1 MIEPELVFL
10 KLGGSLIT
18 DKDAPLTPR
27 PETIARISQE
37 IASASKAN
45 PTLKLLIGHGSG
57 SFGHA
62 VASQYQ
68 TQLGEQNPTYWQ
80 GFIEVWRAARELNQI
95 MIRSL
100 SDADLPVLAFP
111 PSAGVIAKGRHLH
124 SWDIAPI
131 QIALLHGIVPVVAG
145 DVIFD
150 QALGGTIFST
160 EELFHYLAEK
170 LRPTR
175 ILLAGLDQ
183 GVYQDPQHPE
193 KIIPQI
199 TPALI
204 DEIEPV
210 LQGSASADVTGG
222 MLSKVQWMLSLVA
235 KLPQLKVQIFSGAEP
250 GNIQKALAGIEL
262 GTIISY

>member
-1 MIEPELVFL
+1 M
-10 KLGGSLIT
+10 
-18 DKDAPLTPR
+18 
-27 PETIARISQE
+27 
-37 IASASKAN
+37 
-45 PTLKLLIGHGSG
+45 
-57 SFGHA
+57 
-62 VASQYQ
+62 
-68 TQLGEQNPTYWQ
+68 
-80 GFIEVWRAARELNQI
+80 
-95 MIRSL
+95 
-100 SDADLPVLAFP
+100 
-111 PSAGVIAKGRHLH
+111 AKGRRLH
-124 SWDIAPI
+124 SWDISPI
-131 QIALLHGIVPVVAG
+131 QMALLHGIIPVVAG

-193 KIIPQI
+193 NIIPQI

-222 MLSKVQWMLSLVA
+222 MLSKVQWMLSLVT

-250 GNIQKALAGIEL
+250 GNIQKALAGVEL